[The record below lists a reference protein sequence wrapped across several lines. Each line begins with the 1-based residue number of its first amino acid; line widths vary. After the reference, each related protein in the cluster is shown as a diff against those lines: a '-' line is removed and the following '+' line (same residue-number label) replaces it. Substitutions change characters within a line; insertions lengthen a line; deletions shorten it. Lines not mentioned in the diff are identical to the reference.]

1 MSRLF
6 SSSTST
12 CGYMVTPSVI
22 TFCYVGCRRCR
33 IPIYLSN
40 FDWPLAVFRPSETKT
55 RIYVHMYGRG
65 KTPER
70 KTIETILHMVSDY
83 NNLSFPIFFDSTSS
97 KYAAASRTNDASNAS
112 YSTLAQVITISSLP
126 LLLSIAANSNG

>member
-70 KTIETILHMVSDY
+70 KTIETILAFVQISY
-83 NNLSFPIFFDSTSS
+83 GKRLQKLIISPFSS
-97 KYAAASRTNDASNAS
+97 IPHLLDMPLLHELTMHPLHRTVP
-112 YSTLAQVITISSLP
+112 LHRSSLYLP
-126 LLLSIAANSNG
+126 YRCYFP